1 MSVVKKSMERVTITL
16 PPELLER
23 IDEDRG
29 RAGGKRS
36 TFIVKVLASYYRRKD
51 KEEKDEIRE
60 ALIEVLKSPEWQAVL
75 RETLT
80 GQEAEEE
87 GAAAGEEAAGEEE
100 PRVVLPRRTPPKK
113 EAEAD
118 DFSLPRLIKRRKPR
132 GDSIEITAEMRSLMF
147 KFQNNPDRPYRSELR
162 RDYGIDISDLRR
174 WISGEKPRMR
184 KETWER
190 LKPVLE
196 RYAST

>member
-1 MSVVKKSMERVTITL
+1 MSVVKESMERVTITL
-16 PPELLER
+16 PPELLKR

-51 KEEKDEIRE
+51 KEEKNEVRE
-60 ALIEVLKSPEWQAVL
+60 VLLELLKSPEYQAML
-75 RETLT
+75 RATLT

-87 GAAAGEEAAGEEE
+87 AAGEVSAGEEE
-100 PRVVLPRRTPPKK
+100 PGVVLPRRIPPMK
-113 EAEAD
+113 EAEAE
-118 DFSLPRLIKRRKPR
+118 DFTLPRLIKRRKPR
-132 GDSIEITAEMRSLMF
+132 GDSIEITADMRSLMIR
-147 KFQNNPDRPYRSELR
+147 FQNNPDRPYRSELR
-162 RDYGIDISDLRR
+162 RDHGIDVSDIQR